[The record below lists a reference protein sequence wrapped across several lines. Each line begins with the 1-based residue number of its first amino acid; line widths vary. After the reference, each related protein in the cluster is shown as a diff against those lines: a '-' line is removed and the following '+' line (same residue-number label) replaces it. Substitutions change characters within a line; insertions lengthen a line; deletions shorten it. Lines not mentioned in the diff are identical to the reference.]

1 MTNSKK
7 LAQLTATAEFQA
19 IVNNDKVLIELESRR
34 HDQKIEFFSLMDV
47 LRSTFDIG
55 PVKVQPITPAI
66 WAFLW
71 ATGNKYTRK
80 MKEISDVDT
89 DIFLY
94 VLSKGIANL
103 NCTPSD
109 LVSIASGF
117 CPANRIEYHE
127 AKSELLYMVTL
138 ALHPLEM
145 IPVACVSS
153 DEPEY
158 DADWLT
164 SLCSIVAMQTGE
176 KASDIMF
183 NMSLG
188 TCYYYYIQYRRQ
200 NSKEG
205 HFIRKNTPDEIAK
218 AIYERTMEL
227 AEEYARGKEGK

>member
-1 MTNSKK
+1 MTDFKK

-19 IVNNDKVLIELESRR
+19 IVNSDKVLLELESRR

-55 PVKVQPITPAI
+55 SVKVQPITPAI

-80 MKEISDVDT
+80 MKEISDIDT
-89 DIFLY
+89 DIFIY
-94 VLSKGIANL
+94 VLSNGISNL
-103 NCTPSD
+103 NCSPSD
-109 LVSIASGF
+109 LISLASGF
-117 CPANRIEYHE
+117 CTAHGIEYAD

-153 DEPEY
+153 EEPEY

-164 SLCSIVAMQTGE
+164 KICSIVSMQTGE
-176 KASDIMF
+176 KASEIMF

-200 NSKEG
+200 NDKDG

-227 AEEYARGKEGK
+227 AEDYAKGREGK

>member
-1 MTNSKK
+1 MTDFKK
-7 LAQLTATAEFQA
+7 LASLPANAEFQS
-19 IVNNDKVLIELESRR
+19 ILNNDKVLYELESRR

-47 LRSTFDIG
+47 LRSTFEIG
-55 PVKVQPITPAI
+55 PIKVQPVTPAI

-71 ATGNKYTRK
+71 ATGNQYTRK
-80 MKEISDVDT
+80 MKEISDIDT

-94 VLSKGIANL
+94 VLSKGISSL
-103 NCTPSD
+103 NCGPAE

-138 ALHPLEM
+138 ALRPLEM
-145 IPVACVSS
+145 IPVSYVSS
-153 DEPEY
+153 EEPEY

-164 SLCSIVAMQTGE
+164 KICSIVAMQTGE
-176 KASDIMF
+176 KASEIMF

-200 NSKEG
+200 NDKDG
-205 HFIRKNTPDEIAK
+205 HFIRKSTPDEIAK
-218 AIYERTMEL
+218 AIYERTIEL
-227 AEEYARGKEGK
+227 GEEFLKEKEGK

>member
-1 MTNSKK
+1 MNDFKK
-7 LAQLTATAEFQA
+7 LAQLTASAEFQD
-19 IVNNDKVLIELESRR
+19 ILNRDKVLNELESRR

-55 PVKVQPITPAI
+55 PVKVQPVTPAI

-80 MKEISDVDT
+80 MKEISDIDT

-94 VLSKGIANL
+94 VLSNGISNL
-103 NCTPSD
+103 NCSPSD
-109 LVSIASGF
+109 LISFASGF
-117 CPANRIEYHE
+117 CPAHRIDYKE

-138 ALHPLEM
+138 ALRPLEM
-145 IPVACVSS
+145 IPVSCVSS
-153 DEPEY
+153 EEPEY

-164 SLCSIVAMQTGE
+164 KICSIVSMQTGE

-200 NSKEG
+200 NDKDG
-205 HFIRKNTPDEIAK
+205 HFIRKHTPDEIAK
-218 AIYERTMEL
+218 AIYERTIEL
-227 AEEYARGKEGK
+227 AEDFLKTKEGK